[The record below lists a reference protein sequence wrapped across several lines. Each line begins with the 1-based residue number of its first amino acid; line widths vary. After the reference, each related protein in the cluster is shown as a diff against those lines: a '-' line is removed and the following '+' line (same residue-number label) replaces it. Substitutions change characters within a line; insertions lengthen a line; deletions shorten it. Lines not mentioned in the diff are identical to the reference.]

1 MKMLQEIAKIDEY
14 VSRRLYSHRFSE
26 KTDRWLRRYTRLG
39 DGYVWGVIVLW
50 ILWSMGW
57 KPLLGVLLQ
66 VFPSLVMSLAL
77 YWLVKLSVKRRR
89 PFEVIAEFQARVPPL
104 DKYSFPSGHT
114 MNNLAIATTLLLSVP
129 AAGLVMMAL
138 PLSWGFLRVYF
149 GVHWLSDVVGGFLLG
164 IVSFVL
170 GRWIWVV
177 GLSPLVSGCL

>member
-1 MKMLQEIAKIDEY
+1 MLQEIAKIDEY

-89 PFEVIAEFQARVPPL
+89 PFEVIAEFR
-104 DKYSFPSGHT
+104 
-114 MNNLAIATTLLLSVP
+114 
-129 AAGLVMMAL
+129 
-138 PLSWGFLRVYF
+138 R
-149 GVHWLSDVVGGFLLG
+149 GFLLWINTVFLPG
-164 IVSFVL
+164 I
-170 GRWIWVV
+170 R
-177 GLSPLVSGCL
+177 